1 MKLKALKSFIGLC
14 AIFLQLSQILTTPA
28 YAGGMDG
35 GGGGAYRLDDGR
47 LVTLPEFGVLIK
59 DSFWTVQTTGKKYDK
74 YYKISGELRSEVK
87 SLLHFLKL
95 RVPNFM
101 LYEGLVIPNAKSVFI
116 SRENV
121 DPKEYKKIKGEY
133 REVLASFGYKLEE
146 DKFVLPAVSIGNKT
160 YIFPDFH
167 QLTTSQQ
174 AKYLIHEY
182 LMRKNSERKVTSKER
197 VERLKLV
204 LQVDTLI
211 EKLITS
217 PPNTNVDPL
226 QLAKVFY
233 SQSLILEDGVFQ
245 GIFQAML
252 DEMKTTIDVKDF
264 TSFFD
269 TSDSLSLDPSV
280 LQELQDK
287 HQLKRNYAEIFEGT
301 SITFNLIDY
310 EDILKSDKVCLEDN
324 ADYFKNIHL
333 NIYNP
338 YMTYLVE
345 CRKQRATYY
354 QVEVLNLGP
363 FLKKLIQ

>member
-1 MKLKALKSFIGLC
+1 
-14 AIFLQLSQILTTPA
+14 
-28 YAGGMDG
+28 MDG

-47 LVTLPEFGVLIK
+47 LVTLPEFGILIK
-59 DSFWTVQTTGKKYDK
+59 DNFWTVQTTGKKYDR
-74 YYKISGELRSEVK
+74 YYKISEELRSEVK

-95 RVPNFM
+95 RIPNFM
-101 LYEGLVIPNAKSVFI
+101 LYEGLVIPNDKGVFI

-121 DPKEYKKIKGEY
+121 DSKEYNKIKGEY
-133 REVLASFGYKLEE
+133 KEVLASFGYKLEE

-167 QLTTSQQ
+167 QLSTSQQ

-182 LMRKNSERKVTSKER
+182 LMRKNSDRKVGSKKR

-204 LQVDTLI
+204 LQVDTFI

-217 PPNTNVDPL
+217 PPMTNIDPL
-226 QLAKVFY
+226 QLVKVLY
-233 SQSLILEDGVFQ
+233 SQGLILEDGVFQ
-245 GIFQAML
+245 GIFQSML
-252 DEMKTTIDVKDF
+252 EEMKTTIDVKDF
-264 TSFFD
+264 TRFFHP
-269 TSDSLSLDPSV
+269 SDSLSLDPSV
-280 LQELQDK
+280 LQELQEK

-301 SITFNLIDY
+301 SISFNRIDS
-310 EDILKSDKVCLEDN
+310 EDILKSDQVCPEDN

-338 YMTYLVE
+338 YMTYLVK

-354 QVEVLNLGP
+354 QIDVLELGS
-363 FLKKLIQ
+363 FLERLVQ